1 MSRDPGKSVGRYTIR
16 LSYDNKNYN
25 IEFESGL
32 YEIIP
37 REITIVIHDQ
47 TSVYGAEINLK
58 QSAWELAA
66 GSILAPGENI
76 SVLNVVLAKKDADKD
91 AGDYAITGTWTSKN
105 YNVTFVDG
113 TYTVTPKAIT
123 VDVFGQTSVYG
134 EELAEMG
141 LNAWK
146 LAAGSTLAYNEGR
159 EILNVLLRKAEG
171 DNVGLYDIIC
181 EWNNKNYT
189 ITFNGYQNAYEIT
202 KAERTAEG
210 RP

>member
-1 MSRDPGKSVGRYTIR
+1 MRSYLAKSRSSFTIR
-16 LSYDNKNYN
+16 R
-25 IEFESGL
+25 G
-32 YEIIP
+32 
-37 REITIVIHDQ
+37 
-47 TSVYGAEINLK
+47 VYGAEINLK

-76 SVLNVVLAKKDADKD
+76 SVLNVVLDKKDKGKD
-91 AGDYAITGTWTSKN
+91 AGDYTITGMWTSKN

-123 VDVFGQTSVYG
+123 VDVFSQTSVYG

-159 EILNVLLRKAEG
+159 EILNVLL
-171 DNVGLYDIIC
+171 L
-181 EWNNKNYT
+181 
-189 ITFNGYQNAYEIT
+189 QS
-202 KAERTAEG
+202 G
-210 RP
+210 RG